1 MPFGVKFN
9 TKIKGESYYDSTW
22 MRPRRLRIKTGDYQY
37 LEENNLPFKGFGCY
51 DNSSVDYPIYAR
63 KVTDAITHGECD
75 KGILICGTGIGISI
89 AANKVPGIRAALCTD
104 CFCAEATR
112 LHNDANILC
121 MGGRVVGPGLAVKI
135 TDTFLN
141 TPFSNDERHIRR
153 INLIENRD
161 PSEN

>member
-1 MPFGVKFN
+1 MIALGCDHGGYELKQEI
-9 TKIKGESYYDSTW
+9 IK
-22 MRPRRLRIKTGDYQY
+22 Y
-37 LEENNLPFKGFGCY
+37 LEENNLPFKDFGCY

-141 TPFSNDERHIRR
+141 TPFSFFI
-153 INLIENRD
+153 LYYYPKSASAYF
-161 PSEN
+161 PSSALLFSASSMLLPFTP